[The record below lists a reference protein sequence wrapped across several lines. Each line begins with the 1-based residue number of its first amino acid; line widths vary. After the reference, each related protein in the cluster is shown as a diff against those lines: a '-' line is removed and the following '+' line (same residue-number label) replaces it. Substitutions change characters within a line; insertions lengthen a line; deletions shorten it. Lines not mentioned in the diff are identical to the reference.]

1 MKVIILGLNRAEI
14 TNIKV
19 KDFDKQFFQ
28 ERKQC
33 YRIFPDGLTRMKVY
47 KDGVEDESDEVIV
60 YPENGIIPHVTRGL
74 DYSPEAI
81 KSDIDFHKNA
91 TGTGFMNRFKLFV
104 NATGTIYGGLAPYL
118 ALIITGAIVLWALLQ

>member
-19 KDFDKQFFQ
+19 KDFDKHFFQ

-60 YPENGIIPHVTRGL
+60 YPENGIIPHMTRGL

-104 NATGTIYGGLAPYL
+104 NATSTIYGGIAPYL